1 MNNKPNTDLESQN
14 QEEEHNEHRAPIT
27 REDSGDTER
36 PPPSNQQTATIEK
49 EPRTNTNDNDEKE
62 QEEEDDD
69 SDPSEPVKPL
79 DWSKL
84 EQQYHDS
91 MKQCSQD
98 EAALMQEWSEL
109 MNVRALLPSTP
120 THLPL
125 QY

>member
-14 QEEEHNEHRAPIT
+14 EEEEHNEQRAPIT

-36 PPPSNQQTATIEK
+36 PPPSNQQTATVEK
-49 EPRTNTNDNDEKE
+49 EPRTNTNDNDEQE
-62 QEEEDDD
+62 QEEEDD

-84 EQQYHDS
+84 EQQYHAS